1 MTKRNLTFFMMLVLV
16 TGYGFAEKVASF
28 SDFNKPASI
37 VVDDRQIFVIEGTTI
52 FIYSAKDYNLEK
64 KFGKKGEG
72 PQEFQSFFNAPVRVK
87 LQPGHIIVNSL
98 GKLSY
103 FTRKGEYIKE
113 LKHTVGMG
121 AGELFP
127 MGDGFAAT
135 GFART
140 DNTVFIT
147 IELYDSNIKKIK
159 EIFRMP
165 LPFRGQKF
173 KALERAIFMQ
183 ATPDNIYVAG
193 ESDFAID
200 VFDKS
205 GEKLYT
211 IKQEYD
217 NIKFTD
223 LHEKEIMDYFKINPN
238 TRQFYDQIKNRIEF
252 PSRFPA
258 VRSFVPTGKKLY
270 VQTFLV
276 KDGKTEFYIFDDKG
290 KLLKKVWLPIRI
302 HIAVAQNQLFTIYDD
317 KLYQLVENED
327 DENWE
332 LHIDKIE

>member
-1 MTKRNLTFFMMLVLV
+1 MKRRLIFLILILFAA
-16 TGYGFAEKVASF
+16 GFGFAEKVASF
-28 SDFNKPASI
+28 SDFNKPGAI
-37 VVDDRQIFVIEGTTI
+37 VVDDRQIIVTEGTTV
-52 FIYSAKDYNLEK
+52 FLYSAKDYSLEK

-72 PQEFQSFFNAPVRVK
+72 PQEFQPFFNAPVRVK
-87 LQPGHIIVNSL
+87 LQPDHIIVNSL

-113 LKHTVGMG
+113 QKHTVGAG

-135 GFART
+135 GFARD
-140 DNTVFIT
+140 DNTFFIT

-159 EIFRMP
+159 EIYRMP
-165 LPFRGQKF
+165 LPMRGQKF
-173 KALERAIFMQ
+173 KALEKAIFMQ
-183 ATPDNIYVAG
+183 ATPEKIYVAG
-193 ESDFAID
+193 ESDFVID
-200 VFDKS
+200 VFDKT

-223 LHEKEIMDYFKINPN
+223 QHEKEIMDYFKTAPN
-238 TRQFYDQIKNRIEF
+238 TRQFYDQIKSRVEF
-252 PSRFPA
+252 PSYFPA
-258 VRSFVPTGKKLY
+258 VRSFVATGKKLY

-302 HIAVAQNQLFTIYDD
+302 HIAVAQNQLFKIYED

-332 LHIDKIE
+332 LHIEQIE